1 MYILHLTR
9 GSVNNHTR
17 STRIRGFLIIIILIW
32 ILSFML
38 QNVFCNFPRYI
49 ETIATA
55 FREGGHTKAAS
66 LVSPDAHVVLSGPK
80 IINLVN
86 GITISLVDLGLIE
99 RFRGFAE
106 RNLWNCDRLAP
117 GGSYYGNSD
126 GKYLIGD
133 LVIFTPSNPHDA
145 AHIVNE
151 QSLLL
156 TVVRLNQ
163 DSRSVFATAYSSAA
177 DS

>member
-1 MYILHLTR
+1 
-9 GSVNNHTR
+9 
-17 STRIRGFLIIIILIW
+17 
-32 ILSFML
+32 ML

-99 RFRGFAE
+99 RFLQREIYGIVI
-106 RNLWNCDRLAP
+106 DRHQEV
-117 GGSYYGNSD
+117 
-126 GKYLIGD
+126 LIMA
-133 LVIFTPSNPHDA
+133 TPMANTGWE
-145 AHIVNE
+145 I
-151 QSLLL
+151 
-156 TVVRLNQ
+156 
-163 DSRSVFATAYSSAA
+163 
-177 DS
+177 